1 MNATLCPAEP
11 NPDYCAFVLANPDIS
26 VRISVYVQVGL
37 NVLTSVLFESNVQ
50 ITRDAAR
57 MSYVLS
63 ISLIVASIAQWKV
76 GGIGLFDALIGTQLA
91 TLMTVFMIFNMRYTS
106 SLGLSA
112 NVSSV
117 LFFILYTYW
126 GIQTWSF
133 TPCPAN
139 SLTQFVVFVF
149 GVAGILALRSL
160 LLLVK
165 WGGKVW
171 ARGGEVKARKAE
183 VWMNHKRGM
192 YGVDDGAG
200 KSHLSLVSLPI
211 ILYLVITTE
220 QFVARNKSAHDLE
233 NLDDWTF
240 GQTIA
245 VLMLLGQIVEMG
257 LCAWKER
264 KWKKR
269 LQWRRGREKGRGRGR
284 GGEGRI
290 ERPRGMGVPLPFVD

>member
-1 MNATLCPAEP
+1 
-11 NPDYCAFVLANPDIS
+11 
-26 VRISVYVQVGL
+26 
-37 NVLTSVLFESNVQ
+37 
-50 ITRDAAR
+50 
-57 MSYVLS
+57 
-63 ISLIVASIAQWKV
+63 
-76 GGIGLFDALIGTQLA
+76 
-91 TLMTVFMIFNMRYTS
+91 
-106 SLGLSA
+106 
-112 NVSSV
+112 
-117 LFFILYTYW
+117 
-126 GIQTWSF
+126 
-133 TPCPAN
+133 
-139 SLTQFVVFVF
+139 VF
-149 GVAGILALRSL
+149 GVAGLLALRSL

-192 YGVDDGAG
+192 YGVGTSPHFLYFLPYQLTNSLPILIFHIADDGAG

-257 LCAWKER
+257 LSAWKER

-269 LQWRRGREKGRGRGR
+269 LEWRRGREKGRGRGR

>member
-1 MNATLCPAEP
+1 
-11 NPDYCAFVLANPDIS
+11 
-26 VRISVYVQVGL
+26 
-37 NVLTSVLFESNVQ
+37 
-50 ITRDAAR
+50 

-76 GGIGLFDALIGTQLA
+76 GGIGLFDALVGTQLA

-139 SLTQFVVFVF
+139 SLTQFVVFGRSVRATQPGLRIFALIVF

-192 YGVDDGAG
+192 YGVGTSPQFLHFLPCQLTNSLPILIFHVADDGAG